1 MGLPTGCQREDVK
14 IYVEA
19 AVRRIDSNG
28 SAIKSETRISMERDM
43 FYDLDDESTNVQRHT
58 GEDAK

>member
-1 MGLPTGCQREDVK
+1 MMIFVK